1 MTISWI
7 YLIAAGLLEITWATL
22 LKLSDGFSK
31 LEYTI
36 PTIIVMVGSFYY
48 LSQAI
53 KTLPLGT
60 SYAIWTGIGALG
72 ATIVGVLYFK
82 EPMTAVRLIFVTLL
96 LVGIVGLKFTS
107 SN

>member
-1 MTISWI
+1 MTISWV